1 METSVLQLFFSICI
15 IFPITM
21 CQQLLLQQIKNV
33 HGYGP
38 PGHLHHRKAVAL
50 SSFWVLRCY
59 TGTNKS
65 CLHMRIIVYR
75 YVNHQIQLRRN
86 WGQTVPSQRI
96 PGSQTKEKEFQV
108 RLNILLL
115 LNQLTIKSGFRK
127 AYVWTIWSRQ
137 DSQRKSVKV
146 HCFHYSADG
155 LHQLKS
161 CPLCIIPLDR
171 GEKAI
176 RLHALLIANETAIK
190 TTSNQILKWSGL
202 CLKSARRLTL
212 L

>member
-1 METSVLQLFFSICI
+1 MVLLATSTTGRQWLWVVFGSWDA
-15 IFPITM
+15 TRG
-21 CQQLLLQQIKNV
+21 QINHV
-33 HGYGP
+33 CTWG
-38 PGHLHHRKAVAL
+38 
-50 SSFWVLRCY
+50 SF
-59 TGTNKS
+59 
-65 CLHMRIIVYR
+65 VYR
-75 YVNHQIQLRRN
+75 YVNHQIRLRRN

-202 CLKSARRLTL
+202 CLKSARRSTL